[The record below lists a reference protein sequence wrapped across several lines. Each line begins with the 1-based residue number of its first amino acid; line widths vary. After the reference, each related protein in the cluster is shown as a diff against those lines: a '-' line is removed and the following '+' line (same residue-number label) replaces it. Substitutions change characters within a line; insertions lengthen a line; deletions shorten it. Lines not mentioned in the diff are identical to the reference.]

1 MLFSSFAKFCLVGP
15 HGGRWGERSTDY
27 TPDEVDSIIM
37 NRIKQAE
44 SIRHNGKTSSNG
56 NLATKRDTRV
66 KERVNY
72 TEDFPD
78 VVQEK
83 TQQELDVEF
92 RQKRLATALVIT
104 EKEHKFMV
112 SLHCFR
118 RYLTKFL
125 VSGLFD

>member
-1 MLFSSFAKFCLVGP
+1 MSSVGP
-15 HGGRWGERSTDY
+15 NGGTWGVRTAEY
-27 TPDEVDSIIM
+27 TSEEVDSILM
-37 NRIKQAE
+37 KRIKQAE
-44 SIRHNGKTSSNG
+44 DTKYEEKILNGSD
-56 NLATKRDTRV
+56 AVVKRDTRV

-104 EKEHKFMV
+104 EKEYKFMV
-112 SLHCFR
+112 SLDF
-118 RYLTKFL
+118 FG
-125 VSGLFD
+125 VI

>member
-1 MLFSSFAKFCLVGP
+1 MK
-15 HGGRWGERSTDY
+15 
-27 TPDEVDSIIM
+27 
-37 NRIKQAE
+37 RIKQAE
-44 SIRHNGKTSSNG
+44 DIKHEEKIFNSSD
-56 NLATKRDTRV
+56 AVVKRDTRV
-66 KERVNY
+66 QTRVNY

-118 RYLTKFL
+118 RYLTKCS
-125 VSGLFD
+125 VSRLLD